1 MSNHKKDTERYS
13 RHILLKEIGE
23 EGQIKLSKSSVIIV
37 GCGALGTTIANNLVR
52 AGIGEIKIVD
62 RDIVEMSNIQ
72 RQSLFDEEDIG
83 SPKAWVAGKKLQ
95 KVNSKIKLEA
105 IVEDMNNTN
114 IEEVIEGTDLV
125 IDGTDNM
132 ETRFLINDAC
142 IKHNIPWVYGGAI
155 GTHGMSMN
163 IIPNDTPCFRCVF
176 PNLPNAGALPTCDTA
191 GVLNT
196 IPPIIASIESTEALK
211 ILLGKTIN
219 NKLLTY
225 DVWTHDFQSIKIKK
239 NNECECCVK
248 RNFEFLNAKKKTQIV
263 SLCGENAVQITPA
276 KTMILSFEHLAQKLR
291 KSGKVEVTEII
302 LKFIVDS
309 YQINIFESGRAI
321 VYGTKDEK
329 IAKSLYAKYVG
340 L

>member
-1 MSNHKKDTERYS
+1 MANHKKDTERYS

-23 EGQIKLSKSSVIIV
+23 EGQVKLFKSSVVIV

-72 RQSLFDEEDIG
+72 RQTLFDEDDIG
-83 SPKAWVAGKKLQ
+83 SPKAWAAVKKLR
-95 KVNSKIKLEA
+95 KVNSKIK
-105 IVEDMNNTN
+105 IDGVVEDLNNIN
-114 IEEVIEGTDLV
+114 IEEIIDGADLV

-142 IKHNIPWVYGGAI
+142 IKHKIPWIYGGAV
-155 GTHGMSMN
+155 GTYGVSMN
-163 IIPNDTPCFRCVF
+163 IIPGSTACFRCVF
-176 PNLPNAGALPTCDTA
+176 QKLPNAGALPTCDTS

-196 IPPIIASIESTEALK
+196 IPLIIGSIESTEAFK

-219 NKLLTY
+219 DKMLIY
-225 DVWTHDFQSIKIKK
+225 DVWLHDFQSVKIKK

-248 RNFEFLNAKKKTQIV
+248 HNFEFLNAKKKTQIV
-263 SLCGENAVQITPA
+263 SLCGENAMQITPA
-276 KTMILSFEHLAQKLR
+276 KNSILSFEEFAQKLQ
-291 KSGKVEVTEII
+291 KSGEVKVT
-302 LKFIVDS
+302 KFIIKFTVDS
-309 YQINIFESGRAI
+309 YQINIFKSGRAI
-321 VYGTKDEK
+321 VYGTNDEK

-340 L
+340 V

>member
-1 MSNHKKDTERYS
+1 MSLNKEETERYS
-13 RHILLKEIGE
+13 RQILLKEIGE
-23 EGQIKLSKSSVIIV
+23 EGQIKLSKSFVIII

-52 AGIGEIKIVD
+52 AGVGQIKIID

-72 RQSLFDEEDIG
+72 RQNLFDERDIG
-83 SPKAWVAGKKLQ
+83 LPKAWTAVKRLQ
-95 KVNSKIKLEA
+95 KVNSKIK
-105 IVEDMNNTN
+105 INPVVEDLNNTN
-114 IEEVIEGTDLV
+114 IEDIIEGADLI

-142 IKHNIPWVYGGAI
+142 IKHKIPWIYGGAI

-176 PNLPNAGALPTCDTA
+176 PNLPDAGALPTCDTA

-211 ILLGKTIN
+211 LLLGKTIN
-219 NKLLTY
+219 NKLLIY

-248 RNFEFLNAKKKTQIV
+248 RNFEFLNAKKKTRIV
-263 SLCGENAVQITPA
+263 SLCGGNAVQITPA

-302 LKFIVDS
+302 LKFNVDS
-309 YQINIFESGRAI
+309 YQLNIFKSGRAI
-321 VYGTKDEK
+321 VYGTNDEK
-329 IAKSLYAKYVG
+329 TAKSLYAKYVG

>member
-1 MSNHKKDTERYS
+1 MDNHKKDMERYS

-23 EGQIKLSKSSVIIV
+23 EGQIKLSKSSVTIV
-37 GCGALGTTIANNLVR
+37 GCGALGNTIANNLVR
-52 AGIGEIKIVD
+52 AGIGQIQIID

-72 RQSLFDEEDIG
+72 RQSLFDEKDIG
-83 SPKAWVAGKKLQ
+83 LPKAWVAVKKLR
-95 KVNSKIKLEA
+95 KVNSKIK
-105 IVEDMNNTN
+105 INPVVEDLNNTN
-114 IEEVIEGTDLV
+114 IEDIIDGADLV

-142 IKHNIPWVYGGAI
+142 IKHKIPWIYGGAI

-163 IIPNDTPCFRCVF
+163 IIPSSTPCFRCVF
-176 PNLPNAGALPTCDTA
+176 PKLPNAGALPTCDTA

-248 RNFEFLNAKKKTQIV
+248 HNFEFLNAKKKTRIV
-263 SLCGENAVQITPA
+263 SLCGEKAVQITPA
-276 KTMILSFEHLAQKLR
+276 KTGMLSFEPLAQKLQ
-291 KSGKVEVTEII
+291 KSGKVEVTNFI
-302 LKFIVDS
+302 LKFTVDS
-309 YQINIFESGRAI
+309 YQINIFKSGRAI
-321 VYGTKDEK
+321 VYGTNDEK